1 MLKLVLLNLY
11 HSYYWI
17 RIFVNRVFHHFRN
30 PDTAGGQ
37 ERISSD
43 IDESNIITPNDHL
56 QYKSVL
62 APKVDVCKYS
72 FFYRVHKEWNSLPLS
87 LRETQ
92 DTLAFKTL
100 LREHLWKILLEPMS
114 RTDSRDLLWWISEL
128 AAYSYFSVLSLSL
141 ALVPLSFSC
150 LVHLLK

>member
-1 MLKLVLLNLY
+1 M
-11 HSYYWI
+11 
-17 RIFVNRVFHHFRN
+17 FHHFRN
-30 PDTAGGQ
+30 PNTAGGQ

-114 RTDSRDLLWWISEL
+114 RTDSRDLL
-128 AAYSYFSVLSLSL
+128 
-141 ALVPLSFSC
+141 
-150 LVHLLK
+150 